1 MNLFSMI
8 KLTLGNREPLEE
20 AFCHQNLVEE
30 ITGAKL
36 QKLGAR
42 AVILD
47 HDGVLGANRSLLP
60 DEVGLKLIGEMLT
73 AFGPGKVFILS
84 NTSAMKEGR
93 GKAFDSSIP
102 EVIYIRGEK
111 KPGTGGLLMASK
123 LSGVLPEKFAVVDD
137 GLLTG
142 VLMAIRG
149 GAIPIYAKREKLEE
163 KLGPMIMRL
172 TTTGS
177 QIAIFKFV
185 RKITKAFR

>member
-1 MNLFSMI
+1 DVAY
-8 KLTLGNREPLEE
+8 RR
-20 AFCHQNLVEE
+20 QNWVEE
-30 ITGAKL
+30 IAGKDL

-60 DEVGLKLIGEMLT
+60 DEAGLKLIGEMLS

-84 NTSAMKEGR
+84 NTRAMKEGR
-93 GKAFDSSIP
+93 GKAFGSSIP

-111 KPGTGGLLMASK
+111 KPGTGGLLMASR
-123 LSGVLPEKFAVVDD
+123 LSGVPAKKIVVVDD

-149 GAIPIYAKREKLEE
+149 GAIPFYAKRKQLEE
-163 KLGPMIMRL
+163 KLAPMIMRL
-172 TTTGS
+172 TTTGA
-177 QIAIFKFV
+177 QLAIFKFV
-185 RKITKAFR
+185 RKITKAFL